1 MINTRAFFLL
11 FVVALAVLGCAHRHV
26 VTTWKPVNTK
36 NVKLNKILVT
46 GIVQDTNLA
55 LRQLMEQQFVTD
67 LKSRGYNAVSSTEEF
82 GPHGLANLQREQT
95 YQKLCGQGIDAV
107 LTIALL
113 DKKKEQKYS
122 PARVYYYSS
131 LYYYNRIWDYK
142 KIQADLQNQ
151 PDSNAKDTQYM
162 WECIL
167 FDLSTLQPLYSAQTR
182 SFDPALTTSQAQG
195 YANRIVSELL
205 KSKLIAKP
213 EPVKAF

>member
-11 FVVALAVLGCAHRHV
+11 FVAALAVFGCAHPHV

-36 NVKLNKILVT
+36 HILLNKILVT

-55 LRQLMEQQFVTD
+55 LRRLMEQQFVTD
-67 LKSRGYNAVSSTEEF
+67 LKSRGYNAVAATEEF
-82 GPHGLANLQREQT
+82 GPGGLANLQQEQT

-113 DKKKEQKYS
+113 DKKKEQKYV
-122 PARVYYYSS
+122 PARVHYYSS
-131 LYYYNRIWDYK
+131 LYYYNRVWDYK
-142 KIQADLQNQ
+142 KIRADLQNQ
-151 PDSNAKDTQYM
+151 PDSNSKDTQYL

-182 SFDPALTTSQAQG
+182 SFDPALTTSEAQG
-195 YANRIVSELL
+195 YANRMVNLLL
-205 KSKLIAKP
+205 KEKLIAKP